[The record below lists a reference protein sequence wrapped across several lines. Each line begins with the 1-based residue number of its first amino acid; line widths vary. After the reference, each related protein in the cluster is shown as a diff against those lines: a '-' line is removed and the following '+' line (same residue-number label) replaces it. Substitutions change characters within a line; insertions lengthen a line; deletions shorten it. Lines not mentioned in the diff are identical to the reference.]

1 MTTLI
6 PNINKDFLDELFSIQ
21 NEDSIKRLD
30 NRSINEYRQISI
42 NNITSGLN
50 SPIQVCLGNTQ
61 IISQINS
68 KLVQPKQNYPN
79 EGIISFQ
86 VDTHHLKPNADY
98 NSSNESLNE
107 FRISISTI
115 LEKCLKESH
124 ALDTNILCVIPGKIV
139 WKIIVDICII
149 RNDGNAFD
157 AVVIAALASWL
168 SYRIPFFRVK
178 DNELYYDS
186 FINLTTIHMP
196 VCVSYGI
203 YIKKNKTEKVFFML
217 DNTLEEENVMNG
229 NISICANIFGEISY
243 LGMNTEALIDLDEM
257 QELMGSVDENVAKIH
272 SIIKKF
278 VEKENKRIDEI
289 IRTMKLREKKEEDEN
304 KIVEKDNKNIE
315 NIDKIKKMMEIE
327 ENKETKINI
336 LDYNK

>member
-1 MTTLI
+1 MANLI
-6 PNINKDFLDELFSIQ
+6 PNINKTFLDELFSIK
-21 NEDSIKRLD
+21 NEELIKRLD
-30 NRSINEYRQISI
+30 NRSIKEYRQISI
-42 NNITSGLN
+42 NNITSSLN
-50 SPIQVCLGNTQ
+50 SPIKVCLGNTQ

-68 KLVQPKQNYPN
+68 KMVQPKQNYPN

-86 VDTHHLKPNADY
+86 VDTHHLKPSSDY
-98 NSSNESLNE
+98 NSSNEALNE
-107 FRISISTI
+107 FRISINTI

-168 SYRIPFFRVK
+168 SYRIPFFRVT

-196 VCVSYGI
+196 VCVSHGV
-203 YIKKNKTEKVFFML
+203 YIKKNKTEKIFFML
-217 DNTLEEENVMNG
+217 DNTLEEESVMNG
-229 NISICANIFGEISY
+229 NISVCANIFGEISY
-243 LGMNTEALIDLDEM
+243 MVMNTEALIEFDEL
-257 QELMGSVDENVAKIH
+257 QNLMGSVEENVTKIH
-272 SIIKKF
+272 GIIKKF

-289 IRTMKLREKKEEDEN
+289 IRTMKLGEKKED
-304 KIVEKDNKNIE
+304 DNKFLEKEEKNGD
-315 NIDKIKKMMEIE
+315 IDKIKKIMEIE
-327 ENKETKINI
+327 EDIKAKINI
-336 LDYNK
+336 LDFN

>member
-1 MTTLI
+1 
-6 PNINKDFLDELFSIQ
+6 
-21 NEDSIKRLD
+21 
-30 NRSINEYRQISI
+30 
-42 NNITSGLN
+42 
-50 SPIQVCLGNTQ
+50 
-61 IISQINS
+61 
-68 KLVQPKQNYPN
+68 
-79 EGIISFQ
+79 
-86 VDTHHLKPNADY
+86 
-98 NSSNESLNE
+98 
-107 FRISISTI
+107 
-115 LEKCLKESH
+115 
-124 ALDTNILCVIPGKIV
+124 
-139 WKIIVDICII
+139 
-149 RNDGNAFD
+149 
-157 AVVIAALASWL
+157 
-168 SYRIPFFRVK
+168 
-178 DNELYYDS
+178 
-186 FINLTTIHMP
+186 
-196 VCVSYGI
+196 
-203 YIKKNKTEKVFFML
+203 ML